1 MQTNETKSESA
12 TDPESEGAVRSSA
25 VLGEFAYEAKFADGK
40 TAIVYERT
48 YSRAC
53 VRAQWLRL
61 QNGAETYKELHIVSG
76 KRRTDL
82 DSPNDKLSHGKEGKR

>member
-1 MQTNETKSESA
+1 MTTETSA
-12 TDPESEGAVRSSA
+12 AEDVRCTA
-25 VLGEFAYEAKFADGK
+25 GLGEFAYEAKFADGK

-61 QNGAETYKELHIVSG
+61 QDGAETYNELHIVSG

-82 DSPNDKLSHGKEGKR
+82 DSHNAHFSDPAL